1 MAKAKRP
8 RPPKATPLSQRGK
21 VKRRRQD
28 EDGLL
33 PEAEQG
39 DAFHAS
45 DDEPGIGS
53 DEDSG
58 NESAEE
64 TAEGK
69 RLRLG
74 EGQQPAPCN

>member
-21 VKRRRQD
+21 VKRRRQEQD
-28 EDGLL
+28 DLL
-33 PEAEQG
+33 PEADQG

-45 DDEPGIGS
+45 DDEPGTGS

-64 TAEGK
+64 TAEAK

-74 EGQQPAPCN
+74 DRQQPATCN